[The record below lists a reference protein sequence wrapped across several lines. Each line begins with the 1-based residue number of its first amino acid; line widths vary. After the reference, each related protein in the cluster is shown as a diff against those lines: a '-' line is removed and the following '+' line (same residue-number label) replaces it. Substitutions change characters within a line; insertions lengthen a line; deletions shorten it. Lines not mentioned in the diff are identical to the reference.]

1 MTENECGWIEVFVE
15 TNNEGFEPVSGIIYQ
30 CGITGVMIEDSG
42 DLDEFLN
49 DPARDWD
56 YIEDGLVEEKKNAKN
71 GVTFFVRDNANGM
84 ETLNIIKDMLKAA
97 KANESDI
104 DFGSL
109 EVTLRNVKEE
119 DWANNWK
126 KYFKPIAVGEKI
138 VICPSWEK
146 YEKKGDEKILR
157 IDPGHVFGTG
167 THETTRL
174 CIGFIE
180 KYMNEGDTIA
190 DIGCGSGILS
200 IASLLLGAKHADA
213 VDIDPNAVDIAYTN
227 AAMNGIGKDVYT
239 VLSGDI
245 LNDKELERTFTD
257 KKYDVV
263 EANIVA
269 DVIIALSPR
278 VPSLLKDGGV
288 FIASG
293 IIKQRQEDVLKALF
307 ENGFDIID
315 IGEEKDWT
323 AVAARYKG

>member
-1 MTENECGWIEVFVE
+1 MDWKKVTINTTEEGLDLVGYKLSEIGITQYELVEDAASTQKILDETSAYWDYVDAEAVLAARQPCVRVYLTENAVGEEQLSALRAAVEELKGADGLDLGSLSIEVE
-15 TNNEGFEPVSGIIYQ
+15 
-30 CGITGVMIEDSG
+30 
-42 DLDEFLN
+42 
-49 DPARDWD
+49 R
-56 YIEDGLVEEKKNAKN
+56 
-71 GVTFFVRDNANGM
+71 VRD
-84 ETLNIIKDMLKAA
+84 
-97 KANESDI
+97 
-104 DFGSL
+104 
-109 EVTLRNVKEE
+109 E

-126 KYFKPIAVGEKI
+126 RFYKPMEIGRRLLVK
-138 VICPSWEK
+138 PSWE
-146 YEKKGDEKILR
+146 ELEAPTDR
-157 IDPGHVFGTG
+157 IVLQMDPGMVFGTG
-167 THETTRL
+167 THETTQL
-174 CIGFIE
+174 CLEMLDAQVQPG
-180 KYMNEGDTIA
+180 MRVLDL
-190 DIGCGSGILS
+190 GCGSGILS
-200 IASLLLGAKHADA
+200 IGALLLGAKSAVG